1 MYMIWWIFLKI
12 YLSIID
18 IWYISFDCFKW
29 FKSIEFVHIH
39 SSSIFVS
46 SQTCV
51 ILLVLHPLSLAPT
64 QWAFTLV
71 CLREKWFSSYLF
83 SVFVLIFVNV
93 EKCILSNIVKHCHQ
107 ISIDFTSKTFLL
119 SYEVENTGEGIQAVL
134 PKIWYEI
141 YNEVKLLLLFLCDI
155 RKGLKET
162 FFWTNS
168 QTCGPTHPPH
178 RFGTINVN
186 LPKKIITNSKNDF

>member
-46 SQTCV
+46 SQTWV

-83 SVFVLIFVNV
+83 SVFVLIFINSKTCIFSNIV
-93 EKCILSNIVKHCHQ
+93 KCVFCQILSNIAIKYLLILPQRPSCSHMKWRTLGEVYKL
-107 ISIDFTSKTFLL
+107 DFQRD
-119 SYEVENTGEGIQAVL
+119 YM
-134 PKIWYEI
+134 
-141 YNEVKLLLLFLCDI
+141 
-155 RKGLKET
+155 
-162 FFWTNS
+162 TNIMMWS
-168 QTCGPTHPPH
+168 
-178 RFGTINVN
+178 F
-186 LPKKIITNSKNDF
+186 

>member
-1 MYMIWWIFLKI
+1 MTCTMYMIWWIFLKI

-46 SQTCV
+46 SQTWV

-83 SVFVLIFVNV
+83 SVFVLIFVNL
-93 EKCILSNIVKHCHQ
+93 KTCILSNIVKRVFCQ
-107 ISIDFTSKTFLL
+107 ILSNIYWFYLKDLPGLIWSGEHWGRYANWTSK
-119 SYEVENTGEGIQAVL
+119 EI
-134 PKIWYEI
+134 IWQI
-141 YNEVKLLLLFLCDI
+141 
-155 RKGLKET
+155 
-162 FFWTNS
+162 
-168 QTCGPTHPPH
+168 
-178 RFGTINVN
+178 
-186 LPKKIITNSKNDF
+186 

>member
-93 EKCILSNIVKHCHQ
+93 KTCILSNIVKHCHQ

-119 SYEVENTGEGIQAVL
+119 SYEVENTGESIQVGL
-134 PKIWYEI
+134 PKRWYEK
-141 YNEVKLLLLFLCDI
+141 YNDVKLLIPFCVI
-155 RKGLKET
+155 YKGRPKQR
-162 FFWTNS
+162 FFYTVTNLW
-168 QTCGPTHPPH
+168 THPPPRTLMWIYQLQK
-178 RFGTINVN
+178 RFLKRRLST
-186 LPKKIITNSKNDF
+186 